1 MYDQVGGKCH
11 VWPTLD
17 ACVGIFNFNQPQFII
32 FLCNFRAVGSMIFTL
47 FFPLIPFV
55 LEIIV
60 CFYWGASALYL
71 ASMGDS
77 TFTASNETTVN
88 NSGTVESVVEQAIAE
103 IPCDP
108 NVSYDFMARPF
119 YAELS
124 QISIPQTQGE
134 WLSMFQ
140 NFYSKSQGFQFSF

>member
-1 MYDQVGGKCH
+1 M
-11 VWPTLD
+11 
-17 ACVGIFNFNQPQFII
+17 
-32 FLCNFRAVGSMIFTL
+32 
-47 FFPLIPFV
+47 
-55 LEIIV
+55 

-108 NVSYDFMARPF
+108 NVSYDFMARHF

-124 QISIPQTQGE
+124 YYKISIPQTLGE
-134 WLSMFQ
+134 RLSMFQ
-140 NFYSKSQGFQFSF
+140 FFFSKS